1 MTSVIDGL
9 KPQKLWEHFEAL
21 TRIPRGSKNE
31 AQVLEFL
38 RTFASQRELE
48 FREDEAGNIVILRPG
63 SGGGEKAPAVVLQ
76 GHVDMVCEKN
86 RDSDHDFAK
95 DPLTLRLDEDYMLAD
110 GTTLGADN
118 GIGLA
123 AAMAALESP
132 HNLPLPPLEC
142 LFTVDEETGLTGAF
156 QLDPELLEG
165 RLLINLDTEE
175 WGSLYVGCAGGGDS
189 TLRLP
194 VKQDPI
200 EEAFQPWELVVEGLL
215 GGHSGVDIHEERANA
230 VKLLARML
238 YKLSRERLRFQ
249 LADLSGGDKH
259 NAIPREARA
268 TILFSQRK
276 LGLIQEFLNTWEA
289 DLMAEFGTKEPN
301 LKVTLKPLEAKF
313 DSALRV
319 THRDRLLGLIQ
330 SLPHGV
336 IKMSHDIPGLVETS
350 NNVASVKKDGDEFLI
365 SCSTRSSVAPALES
379 QRERIAI
386 MAWANHA
393 TTDQGES
400 YPGWQPDLAS
410 PALKLIKRV
419 YKNIHGNDPEV
430 AAIHA
435 GLECGIISEKFP
447 GMDAIS
453 LGPTIQYPHSPGERV
468 QISTVSKF
476 YDLLMAVLA
485 ELAKKKPVT
494 EDFE

>member
-21 TRIPRGSKNE
+21 TRIPHGSKNE
-31 AQVLEFL
+31 AQILDSL
-38 RTFASQRELE
+38 KTFARQRNLE
-48 FREDEAGNIVILRPG
+48 FREDAAGNLVILRPG
-63 SGGGEKAPAVVLQ
+63 SGGGEKAPPVVLQ

-86 RDSDHDFAK
+86 RDSDHDFEK
-95 DPLTLRLDEDYMLAD
+95 DPLTLKIEEDYMLAD

-123 AAMAALESP
+123 AALAVLESP
-132 HNLPLPPLEC
+132 ADMTLPPLEC

-156 QLDPELLEG
+156 ALDSQMLEG
-165 RLLINLDTEE
+165 RVLINLDTEE

-194 VKQDPI
+194 VKRDPV

-230 VKLLARML
+230 VKLLARLL
-238 YKLSRERLRFQ
+238 YKLSQQRLRFQ
-249 LADLSGGDKH
+249 LADLAGGDKH

-268 TILFSQRK
+268 TLLFSKRK
-276 LGLIQEFLNTWEA
+276 LGLIQEHITAWEA
-289 DLMAEFGTKEPN
+289 DLRAEFGTREPG
-301 LKVTLKPLEAKF
+301 LKVILRSLDGKF

-319 THRDRLLGLIQ
+319 THRDRLLALIQ

-350 NNVASVKKDGDEFLI
+350 NNVASVRSQGDEFLI

-386 MAWANHA
+386 MAQVCHA
-393 TTDQGES
+393 TAEQGES
-400 YPGWQPDLAS
+400 YPGWQPNLAS
-410 PALKLIKRV
+410 PVLKLIKRV
-419 YKNIHGNDPEV
+419 YKNLHGSEPEA

-435 GLECGIISEKFP
+435 GLECGIILEKFP

-453 LGPTIQYPHSPGERV
+453 MGPTIQYPHSPGERV

-476 YDLLMAVLA
+476 YDLLLAVLA
-485 ELAKKKPVT
+485 ELARQKAKPAG
-494 EDFE
+494 E

>member
-21 TRIPRGSKNE
+21 TKIPHCSKNE
-31 AQVLEFL
+31 AQALEFL
-38 RTFASQRELE
+38 KSFAKERNLE

-63 SGGGEKAPAVVLQ
+63 SGGGENAPPVVLQ

-86 RDSDHDFAK
+86 SDVEHDFSK
-95 DPLTLRLDEDYMLAD
+95 DPLTLKIEDDYLMAD

-132 HNLPLPPLEC
+132 ADLPLPPLEC
-142 LFTVDEETGLTGAF
+142 LITVDEETGLTGAF
-156 QLDPELLEG
+156 ALDAKLLEG
-165 RLLINLDTEE
+165 RVLINLDTEE

-194 VKQDPI
+194 VKRDAI
-200 EEAFQPWELVVEGLL
+200 EEAFQPWELVVDGLL

-230 VKLLARML
+230 VKLLARLL
-238 YKLSRERLRFQ
+238 YKLSQERLRFQ
-249 LADLSGGDKH
+249 LADLTGGDKH

-268 TILFSQRK
+268 TILFSKRK
-276 LGLIQEFLNTWEA
+276 LALIQDFLNTWEA
-289 DLMAEFGTKEPN
+289 DLKAEFGTKEPN
-301 LKVTLKPLEAKF
+301 LNVTLQPLEGKF

-319 THRDRLLGLIQ
+319 THRDRLLALIQ

-336 IKMSHDIPGLVETS
+336 IKMSHDIPDLVETS
-350 NNVASVKKDGDEFLI
+350 NNVASAKSEGNEFLI
-365 SCSTRSSVAPALES
+365 TCATRSSVAPALES

-386 MAWANHA
+386 MARTCHA
-393 TTDQGES
+393 TAEQGES
-400 YPGWQPDLAS
+400 YPGWQPNLRS
-410 PALKLIKRV
+410 PALKLIKSV
-419 YKNIHGNDPEV
+419 YNNLHGEEPGV

-435 GLECGIISEKFP
+435 GLECGIILEKFP

-453 LGPTIQYPHSPGERV
+453 LGPTIQYPHSPSERV
-468 QISTVSKF
+468 QISTVDKF
-476 YDLLMAVLA
+476 YDLMMAVLA
-485 ELAKKKPVT
+485 EFAKVKQSA
-494 EDFE
+494 E